1 MAKLHFLFS
10 VMNAGKSAHL
20 LQVRHNWIE
29 NGGNVMLFTS
39 VIDDRYGVGKVRSRI
54 GIEADAIPLR
64 RTDDILAIVKGAH
77 SREPVT
83 AVLVDEVQFMTAAQA
98 WQLSDIVDELGIPV
112 MAYGLKNNAFGQLFS
127 ETVHVLMALAD
138 IVDELGIPVM
148 AYGLKNNAF
157 GQLFSETVHV
167 LMALADDLQEIKQ
180 LCHCGRKATMIL
192 RYNRDGIVER
202 AGEVVEV
209 GSEGRYVSVCR
220 PHWKEGDIGPAAR
233 RLLARTR
240 AAECGEIA

>member
-39 VIDDRYGVGKVRSRI
+39 VIDDRYGVGKIRSRI

-98 WQLSDIVDELGIPV
+98 WQLS
-112 MAYGLKNNAFGQLFS
+112 
-127 ETVHVLMALAD
+127 D